1 MGFAIFSI
9 GSESGTMN
17 VLIHR
22 REKEGKANIV
32 TFRRARIF
40 DVLALLTVIIVVILD
55 QWTKALVVQYLSPP
69 NIGPRIPLIGDYLV
83 LFYIRNN
90 GAAFSLFDN
99 NSIALIVLIVAAI
112 AIIAYLYLRMLNSGP
127 LVYKLIFGM
136 IIGGAV
142 SNLIDRAHHSGYVVD
157 FISFRIPQIGFYF
170 AIFNLADAAI
180 SVGVFLLFV
189 TVLFGGLHRSD
200 GTRESVDSKKIDDSQ
215 VVPTSNSKVSHSK
228 EQDAQP

>member
-1 MGFAIFSI
+1 M
-9 GSESGTMN
+9 
-17 VLIHR
+17 
-22 REKEGKANIV
+22 

-40 DVLALLTVIIVVILD
+40 DALALLTIIIVVVLD

-69 NIGPRIPLIGDYLV
+69 YIGPRIPLIGDYLV
-83 LFYIRNN
+83 LFYTRNN
-90 GAAFSLFDN
+90 GAAFNLFDN

-112 AIIAYLYLRMLNSGP
+112 AIIAYLYLRILNSGP

-142 SNLIDRAHHSGYVVD
+142 SNLIDRARHSGYVVD
-157 FISFRIPQIGFYF
+157 FVSFRIPQIGFYF

-189 TVLFGGLHRSD
+189 TVLFGGLRRPG
-200 GTRESVDSKKIDDSQ
+200 GTRESADANKIEDSQ
-215 VVPTSNSKVSHSK
+215 AVSTSNSTISHSK